1 MVSKSQSCSVKV
13 WHRYALLH
21 RSNSQAK
28 WFKIVF
34 FVSSETSVYNLHSA
48 VSCKEYVSIC
58 SYPALGDF
66 DEPKRSSLTMF
77 GVLTSAVRIYQ
88 DRLGYGIYSGP
99 IGTAVF
105 MITVKWVSL
114 RNIWCCSY
122 SAFKSRAPNKLDEE
136 QYFAHIDNMET
147 QNFIIYHKC
156 FHKVLQY
163 CFCFAPVTKNEGKKR
178 TLSRQKCLHSTS
190 GARVLLRCSCFD
202 ASLLFRGKHMNIN
215 GYSNWSNTVCQK
227 SMFV

>member
-1 MVSKSQSCSVKV
+1 
-13 WHRYALLH
+13 
-21 RSNSQAK
+21 
-28 WFKIVF
+28 
-34 FVSSETSVYNLHSA
+34 
-48 VSCKEYVSIC
+48 
-58 SYPALGDF
+58 
-66 DEPKRSSLTMF
+66 MF

-114 RNIWCCSY
+114 RDIRFCSY

-136 QYFAHIDNMET
+136 LYFAHIDNMET

-190 GARVLLRCSCFD
+190 GARILLRRSCFD
-202 ASLLFRGKHMNIN
+202 ASLLFRGKNMNVQLLN
-215 GYSNWSNTVCQK
+215 GFSNWRNSLSEKHVCVTAIMTCSFTPAGVGLRLCPQFLPCVTGCVLH
-227 SMFV
+227 SAAAQEEPLCWDGTQRSQTQLLHPLLLCMMHLFI